1 MKLTYNK
8 VEVLPKLLEADAIYY
23 VKAQNSLTYVTVITD
38 SSSNPVNPET
48 VQGEDGQSAY
58 QVWKSA
64 GNTGTEQ
71 EFLNSLVGLQGDTGD
86 AATIQVGTIATG
98 LAGTNVI
105 VANSGTIEAAILDFT
120 IPEGSPGTIGIDGD
134 SAYAIWLAEGNVGTV
149 ENFLEAITG
158 PVSTLAIGTTT
169 TGAAGESADVT
180 NSGTSSAAI
189 FDFTIPEGTQGNGI
203 TSSSYNSATGI
214 LTLTFQDATTFS
226 TDDLRGNTGANGQG
240 IIAGGTTGQV
250 LAKVSSTDYA
260 TEWVA
265 QSGGG
270 GSKFAA
276 GTGVATTYVSSVV
289 VGGTTFAQ
297 GAVEGEINSDQGY
310 FSIDYA
316 AGTGIVIATT
326 SAPSTYVYV
335 DNAGVLQQQTST
347 PTRQDWIRKMF
358 TMRVAM
364 DVSTQT
370 IIGFEYLNNPIGH
383 YANSIRDLYSFLLAQ
398 GIPFKKD
405 QLVTGRSTDLGF
417 DISAGSLLEFG
428 GTGDIYNANIKDF
441 AIVSNASF
449 FLAQRTSFDAGAN
462 TNLPKFWDNAGTL
475 TALGSTTWV
484 GHRLYR
490 FSNGNIVI
498 QYGQGNYANLA
509 LARSGAVLEDF
520 VLNPI
525 LKNAIFFGWW
535 FIDSTA
541 TNTGNTGATVTSYF
555 SDYTIG
561 IQGGSSSGLSGCL
574 LMGNNLSDVEDL
586 AATLVNLGVTS
597 LDAQNVKISGNQT
610 ISGEKTFTNK
620 VNSQD
625 ELTAAGSGE
634 RALLLGT
641 SSYETKYIQVR
652 DGSYFAVQWGLQ
664 ARNLISGGGTTLM
677 LSSKNIAFRARS
689 SSETFEGLTEVDLII
704 NNTGVGIGTKSPTS
718 KLEVSGNDSTQ
729 VLMTVRSVAGQ
740 TANMQEWA
748 NSANTVMAHIDP
760 NGKIHASAINFSGA
774 PTSSSGLGTGD
785 VWNDSGTLK
794 II

>member
-48 VQGEDGQSAY
+48 VQGEDGRSAY

-134 SAYAIWLAEGNVGTV
+134 SAYVIWLAEGNVGTV

-203 TSSSYNSATGI
+203 TSSSYDSATGI
-214 LTLTFQDATTFS
+214 LTLTFQDVTTFS

-250 LAKVSSTDYA
+250 LAKVSSTDYD

-265 QSGGG
+265 QSGG
-270 GSKFAA
+270 SEFAA

-316 AGTGIVIATT
+316 AGTGIAIATT

-364 DVSTQT
+364 NVSTQT

-383 YANSIRDLYSFLLAQ
+383 YANSIRDVYSYLLAQ
-398 GIPFKKD
+398 GVPFKKD
-405 QLVTGRSTDLGF
+405 QVITGRSTDLGF

-428 GTGDIYNANIKDF
+428 GTGDIHNPNIKDF

-449 FLAQRTSFDAGAN
+449 FLAQRTSFDAGGN

-490 FSNGNIVI
+490 FSNGNIVM
-498 QYGQGNYANLA
+498 QYGQGNYANLD
-509 LARSGAVLEDF
+509 LAKTGAVLEDY

-525 LKNAIFFGWW
+525 LKNATFFGWW

-555 SDYTIG
+555 ADYTIG

-574 LMGNNLSDVEDL
+574 LKGNNLSDLLDFP
-586 AATLVNLGVTS
+586 AA
-597 LDAQNVKISGNQT
+597 
-610 ISGEKTFTNK
+610 
-620 VNSQD
+620 
-625 ELTAAGSGE
+625 
-634 RALLLGT
+634 R
-641 SSYETKYIQVR
+641 
-652 DGSYFAVQWGLQ
+652 
-664 ARNLISGGGTTLM
+664 RNL
-677 LSSKNIAFRARS
+677 
-689 SSETFEGLTEVDLII
+689 
-704 NNTGVGIGTKSPTS
+704 
-718 KLEVSGNDSTQ
+718 
-729 VLMTVRSVAGQ
+729 
-740 TANMQEWA
+740 
-748 NSANTVMAHIDP
+748 
-760 NGKIHASAINFSGA
+760 FSGL

-794 II
+794 MI